1 MAKNNWLIP
10 SLIALGI
17 ISVALS
23 LFIST
28 KTEKAK
34 PGQRPL
40 ARAVLNLGKVSIFR
54 HSMTTKEAL
63 TKQSMIF
70 NLDSLETSADGD
82 VDLFFDAGDR
92 LHVQENSL
100 ITFDEENGRTTLI
113 IKRGDVQVTNSTN
126 AGNVFISREGVR
138 WAIVEY
144 EEQKKKIAFED
155 SLPETALGEDALVPQ
170 PQQGS
175 GNRQGLSTEAIQDT
189 LKLYRG
195 NFFKCYTQLLQRTPG
210 VSGQSSLA
218 FTIERS
224 GKVISADVAS
234 SSLQDPQ
241 FKRCLTEAIRRVE
254 FKSFSGEPIS
264 TVFPLKFE

>member
-17 ISVALS
+17 LSVVLS
-23 LFIST
+23 LFISA

-54 HSMTTKEAL
+54 HSMTTKESL
-63 TKQSMIF
+63 TKQSMVF
-70 NLDSLETSADGD
+70 NLDSIETGADGD
-82 VDLFFDAGDR
+82 ADLFFDAGDR

-126 AGNVFISREGVR
+126 VGNVFVSREGVR
-138 WAIVEY
+138 WALSEY
-144 EEQKKKIAFED
+144 EEQKKKIALED
-155 SLPETALGEDALVPQ
+155 SLPETALGEEALVPQ
-170 PQQGS
+170 PSVPGRQ
-175 GNRQGLSTEAIQDT
+175 QGLSTENIQDT

-241 FKRCLTEAIRRVE
+241 FKRCLIEAIRRVE
-254 FKSFSGEPIS
+254 FKSFAGEPIS